1 MTSNKLKARE
11 GGSYTSRET
20 EVFEITEE
28 RWRGAWATPDVN
40 NGELTAVHFP
50 VETKMDNFITEKV
63 IMFGT
68 IDGQLYGGV
77 RLAMAEGVDTEALAG
92 GWTVSLRRP
101 GASPFSKL
109 EGDLDDLKKIRSNF
123 FARHKRVLER
133 NYGTE
138 RFLKEYL
145 IDGSLVV
152 ELVTGLRVGRSAAVK
167 DELAKSYIADVRKF
181 FTTSPDMVVEC
192 EGVSMP
198 ASRALLS
205 ARSPTLA
212 AALGPNWESEG
223 RWPVTGAGP
232 AATRAMLDFLQ
243 GGEIPG
249 REKMEVM
256 ARDLLHL
263 ATFYQLPDLQ
273 EAAKRALLRGLT
285 VDTAVATLVMFD
297 QHVSGDVAAKDEVLA
312 FIKRN
317 AREVVKGEDWELFV
331 KRFPGLVIEVD
342 LAMAPAE

>member
-11 GGSYTSRET
+11 GGSYTFRET

-28 RWRGAWATPDVN
+28 QWRGAWATPTVN
-40 NGELTAVHFP
+40 NGKLTLVEFP
-50 VETKMDNFITEKV
+50 LQTKMDNFIAEKS
-63 IMFGT
+63 IFFWT
-68 IDGQLYGGV
+68 IDGQLYGDV
-77 RLAMAEGVDTEALAG
+77 KFTMAEGVDPELLAG

-109 EGDLDDLKKIRSNF
+109 EGDLKEIEEIRPNF
-123 FARHKRVLER
+123 FAGHKRVER

-152 ELVTGLRVGRSAAVK
+152 ELVTELRVGRSAAVK
-167 DELAKSYIADVRKF
+167 D
-181 FTTSPDMVVEC
+181 
-192 EGVSMP
+192 
-198 ASRALLS
+198 
-205 ARSPTLA
+205 
-212 AALGPNWESEG
+212 EG

-249 REKMEVM
+249 RRNMEVM

-273 EAAKRALLRGLT
+273 EAAKKALLRTLT
-285 VDTAVATLVMFD
+285 VDTAVATLVMLD
-297 QHVSGDVAAKDEVLA
+297 QHVSGDAAAKDEVLA

-317 AREVVKGEDWELFV
+317 ASEVVKGKDWELFV
-331 KRFPGLVIEVD
+331 KSFPGLETEVVV
-342 LAMAPAE
+342 AMAPAE

>member
-1 MTSNKLKARE
+1 MASNKLKARE
-11 GGSYTSRET
+11 GGSYTFRET

-28 RWRGAWATPDVN
+28 QWRGAWATPFDGN
-40 NGELTAVHFP
+40 RTSAYFP
-50 VETKMDNFITEKV
+50 VETKMDNFKYFC
-63 IMFGT
+63 FGT
-68 IDGQLYGGV
+68 KDGQLSCGV
-77 RLAMAEGVDTEALAG
+77 GLTVAEGVDTEGFRWA
-92 GWTVSLRRP
+92 VSLRRP

-109 EGDLDDLKKIRSNF
+109 EGDLGALEGFDMAGVHL
-123 FARHKRVLER
+123 LER
-133 NYGTE
+133 NYDME

-152 ELVTGLRVGRSAAVK
+152 ELVTELRVGRSAAVK
-167 DELAKSYIADVRKF
+167 DEVAKSYITDVKKF

-205 ARSPTLA
+205 AKSPTLA
-212 AALGPNWESEG
+212 AALGPNWPSEG

-249 REKMEVM
+249 RRNMEAM
-256 ARDLLHL
+256 AKDLLHL

-273 EAAKRALLRGLT
+273 EAAKKALLRGLT
-285 VDTAVATLVMFD
+285 VDTAVATLVTFD

-331 KRFPGLVIEVD
+331 KRFPGLVTEVVV
-342 LAMAPAE
+342 AMAPAE

>member
-11 GGSYTSRET
+11 GGSYTFRET

-28 RWRGAWATPDVN
+28 QWRGAWATPTVN
-40 NGELTAVHFP
+40 NGKLTLVEFP
-50 VETKMDNFITEKV
+50 LQTKMDNFIAEKS
-63 IMFGT
+63 IFFWT
-68 IDGQLYGGV
+68 IDGQLYGDV
-77 RLAMAEGVDTEALAG
+77 KFTMAEGVDPELLAG

-109 EGDLDDLKKIRSNF
+109 EGDLGVAGVGVHL
-123 FARHKRVLER
+123 LER
-133 NYGTE
+133 SYDME

-152 ELVTGLRVGRSAAVK
+152 ELVTELRVGRSAAVK
-167 DELAKSYIADVRKF
+167 D
-181 FTTSPDMVVEC
+181 
-192 EGVSMP
+192 
-198 ASRALLS
+198 
-205 ARSPTLA
+205 
-212 AALGPNWESEG
+212 EG

-249 REKMEVM
+249 RRNMEVM

-273 EAAKRALLRGLT
+273 EAAKKALLRTLT
-285 VDTAVATLVMFD
+285 VDTAVATLVMLD
-297 QHVSGDVAAKDEVLA
+297 QHVSGDAAAKDEVLA

-317 AREVVKGEDWELFV
+317 ASEVVKGKDWELFV
-331 KRFPGLVIEVD
+331 KSFPGLETEVVV
-342 LAMAPAE
+342 AMAPAE